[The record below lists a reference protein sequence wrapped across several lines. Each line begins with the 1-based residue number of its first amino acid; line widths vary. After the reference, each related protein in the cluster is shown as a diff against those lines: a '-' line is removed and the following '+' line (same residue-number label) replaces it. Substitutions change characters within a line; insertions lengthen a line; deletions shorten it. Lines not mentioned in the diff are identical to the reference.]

1 MTLRS
6 ARTEYLLELTQKLD
20 DLARDTQS
28 LRDEVQRSS
37 ATDWTRTPEARAQDI
52 TQDEQRAFEAVRSGA
67 SHLLELVQKTVGE
80 LDTLLDKR

>member
-20 DLARDTQS
+20 DLARSTQS
-28 LRDEVQRSS
+28 LRDDVQRSS
-37 ATDWTRTPEARAQDI
+37 ATDWARTPDARTQDI
-52 TQDEQRAFEAVRSGA
+52 AQDEQRAFEAVRSGA
-67 SHLLELVQKTVGE
+67 SRLLDLVQKTVGE